1 MIRGITTDYIAL
13 GVLALRILTV
23 VVLSLAG
30 LVFSWSATFAAD
42 VALVLGNR
50 NYQRASWMYDAVKV
64 LNTAPALR
72 RAGYTVVSGRDLNAV
87 QTRQAMVRYLQR
99 LPEAERTVIVLAG
112 HFVHSD
118 RDTWFVPV
126 EADRPDLGSIGYMG
140 ISIGALMDIS
150 AQKPGGAAIF
160 LATVP
165 RSIDLGLGLK
175 PGIGALNIPQGV
187 FVATGNPTDIDL
199 TIRRD
204 FLAQGTGVAQ
214 ALAQAPDSVKG
225 QGFVSDLTALSPA
238 ANTGFG
244 GADDGYWQAV
254 QDLGTEEA
262 MRAYLDA
269 FPRGN
274 HAIEAR
280 NWLDGQ
286 ITLTPLEQAKADED
300 QLRLSRDERRA
311 IQQSL
316 SLLGYDTHGIDG
328 IFGRGTRTA
337 ISRWQQD
344 FGANP
349 TGFLRDSQ
357 ISRIGRQAETKTAQL
372 AEEARKKQ
380 RALEAAD
387 RSYWQASGAAR
398 GDERG
403 LRRYLFRYPD
413 GLFADVADAR
423 LTAIEQ
429 ARLNS
434 VSALERQAWDDAA
447 AQNSIA
453 SYQGYL
459 GSYPDG
465 SFVTEAKARL
475 KVLEDQAAQQAEI
488 DAAKQAETDLRLNG
502 LGRILVERQLLTLGF
517 KAGVP
522 DGNFDKKTRR
532 AIRKFQKTRG
542 FPVTGYLN
550 RQTVIRLIAEA
561 N

>member
-1 MIRGITTDYIAL
+1 MTRGVTTEFIGL
-13 GVLALRILTV
+13 GVLALRILSV
-23 VVLSLAG
+23 VFLSFAG

-50 NYQRASWMYDAVKV
+50 NYQRASWMYDAPRV
-64 LNTAPALR
+64 LNTASALR
-72 RAGYTVVSGRDLNAV
+72 RAGYAVVSGRDLSAE
-87 QTRQAMVRYLQR
+87 QTRQAMERYLLR

-112 HFVHSD
+112 HFVYSE

-126 EADRPDLGSIGYMG
+126 EADRPDLGNIGYMG
-140 ISIGALMDIS
+140 ISIGALMDIA
-150 AQKPGGAAIF
+150 AQKTGGAAIF
-160 LATVP
+160 LATVSRP
-165 RSIDLGLGLK
+165 IDLGLGLK
-175 PGIGALNIPQGV
+175 SGIGALNVPQGV
-187 FVATGNPTDIDL
+187 FVATGNPVDIDL

-204 FLAQGTGVAQ
+204 FLAQGVGVAA
-214 ALAQAPDSVKG
+214 ALAQAPASVKG
-225 QGFVSDLTALSPA
+225 QGFISDLTALSPA
-238 ANTGFG
+238 ADTGFG

-254 QDLGTEEA
+254 QDLNSEIA

-274 HAIEAR
+274 HVVEAQ

-286 ITLTPLEQAKADED
+286 VRLTPLEQAKADED

-328 IFGRGTRTA
+328 IFGRGTRAA
-337 ISRWQQD
+337 IRNWQAA

-349 TGFLRDSQ
+349 TGFLLDSQ
-357 ISRIGRQAETKTAQL
+357 ITRIGRQAETKTAQL

-380 RALEAAD
+380 RALEIAD
-387 RSYWQASGAAR
+387 RAYWQASGAAS

-429 ARLNS
+429 ARLNT
-434 VSALERQAWDDAA
+434 VSALERQSWDDARS
-447 AQNSIA
+447 QNTIA

-459 GSYPDG
+459 DAFPNG
-465 SFVTEAKARL
+465 SFADEAKARL
-475 KVLEDQAAQQAEI
+475 KVLQKQAAKQAEI
-488 DAAKQAETDLRLNG
+488 DAAKQAEADLRLNG
-502 LGRILVERQLLTLGF
+502 LGRILVEQQLLSLGF
-517 KAGVP
+517 KAGPP